1 MIIYPAIDLY
11 DGACIRLKK
20 GDFNDKK
27 VYDEDPVKVAK
38 KFMKEGAKMLHV
50 VDLNGAESNN
60 NMNYE
65 IICRIVEEVEMPVQ
79 VGGGIRSIESIE
91 KYIKAG
97 VDRVIIGT
105 KAVEDPAFLEEVITR
120 YGERIVVAVDGKDG
134 YVSINGWK
142 DQSDVK
148 MFDFIGDLVDVGV
161 GRILCTDIN
170 RDGLLQGSNV
180 ELYKEIQKRF
190 EIELIASGGV
200 SSIDEI
206 KRLNDWGIYGAIVGK
221 ALYEGKITLEEA
233 ISC

>member
-20 GDFNDKK
+20 GNFNDKK

-38 KFMKEGAKMLHV
+38 KFMNDGAKMLHI

-60 NMNYE
+60 NMNYYT
-65 IICRIVEEVEMPVQ
+65 ICKIVEAVDMSVQ

-91 KYIKAG
+91 KYMKAG

-105 KAVEDPAFLEEVITR
+105 KAVEDPAFLKAILAR

-142 DQSDVK
+142 DQSNVE
-148 MFDFIGDLVDVGV
+148 MLDFIGDLVDAGV
-161 GRILCTDIN
+161 CRILCTDIN

-180 ELYKEIQKRF
+180 ELYEEIQRRF
-190 EIELIASGGV
+190 NIELIASGGV

-206 KRLNDWGIYGAIVGK
+206 KRLKDYGVYGAIVGK
-221 ALYEGKITLEEA
+221 ALYEGKVLLEEA